1 MNATAFA
8 MPVAARTNAS
18 PAGIPGLPDYST
30 AGTIDVNEIRKYVP
44 VLQHRLHAGE
54 HLYRAG
60 QPFRAIY
67 LVHAGFLKN
76 GLVSDDGRER
86 VTAFRMR
93 GDLMGVES
101 IGAATHV
108 CDAQALDNCCVWE
121 LPYPAMLKAC
131 QRVPELQ
138 MQLTATLVAEIR
150 SDRSWMLAHSTLGA
164 EQRVAAFLLHVASR
178 HEALGYSDRHFV
190 LRMSRADIASF
201 LALKH
206 ETVTRALT
214 HLSSLGLIAV
224 QLREV
229 HILDREALCRVANIA
244 NTKLH

>member
-8 MPVAARTNAS
+8 SPRAARTDSLAV
-18 PAGIPGLPDYST
+18 IPGLSGLST
-30 AGTIDVNEIRKYVP
+30 SAPINIEKIRRYVP
-44 VLQHRLHAGE
+44 VRQHRLASGE

-60 QPFRAIY
+60 QPFAAVY

-76 GLVSDDGRER
+76 CLMSEDGRER

-101 IGAATHV
+101 IGAAVHV
-108 CDAQALDNCCVWE
+108 CDAQALDSCTVWE
-121 LPYPAMLKAC
+121 LPYPAILKAC
-131 QRVPELQ
+131 QGMPELH
-138 MQLTATLVAEIR
+138 MQLNAALAAEIR
-150 SDRSWMLAHSTLGA
+150 SDRSWMLAQSTLGA

-178 HEALGYSDRHFV
+178 HELLGFSDRHFI
-190 LRMSRADIASF
+190 LRMSRSDIASF

-214 HLSSLGLIAV
+214 HLGTLGHIAV

-229 HILDREALCRVANIA
+229 HILDREALCRIA
-244 NTKLH
+244 SIGTPQLH

>member
-8 MPVAARTNAS
+8 MPATARTNTS
-18 PAGIPGLPDYST
+18 PEGIPGHPGWST
-30 AGTIDVNEIRKYVP
+30 DAAIDVDEIREYVP

-54 HLYRAG
+54 YLYRAG

-131 QRVPELQ
+131 QRMPELQ
-138 MQLTATLVAEIR
+138 MQLTAALVSEIR
-150 SDRSWMLAHSTLGA
+150 SDRSWMLAQSTLSA

-190 LRMSRADIASF
+190 LRMSRSDIASF
-201 LALKH
+201 LSLKH

-214 HLSSLGLIAV
+214 HLNALGHIAV

-229 HILDREALCRVANIA
+229 HILDREALCRVANVG
-244 NTKLH
+244 NPKLH

>member
-1 MNATAFA
+1 MNATASA
-8 MPVAARTNAS
+8 MPVSTRTNMS
-18 PAGIPGLPDYST
+18 PAGIPGLPDYAT
-30 AGTIDVNEIRKYVP
+30 AGMIDVEEVRKYVP
-44 VLQHRLHAGE
+44 VRQHRLHAGE
-54 HLYRAG
+54 YLYRAG
-60 QPFRAIY
+60 QPFRAVY

-93 GDLMGVES
+93 GDLIGVES
-101 IGAATHV
+101 IGAAMHV
-108 CDAQALDNCCVWE
+108 CDAQALDNCCIWE

-131 QRVPELQ
+131 QRMTELQ
-138 MQLTATLVAEIR
+138 TQLTAALVSEIR
-150 SDRSWMLAHSTLGA
+150 SDRSWMLAQSTLSA

-214 HLSSLGLIAV
+214 HLSALGHIAV
-224 QLREV
+224 QLRDV
-229 HILDREALCRVANIA
+229 HVLDREALCRVANIVDR
-244 NTKLH
+244 KLH